1 VTVVATQTPATP
13 TPNTWTAAGPRST
26 GSILPNVVDSEWAK
40 LRTVRSTYWTLL
52 AAAVA
57 MIGLAVVVC
66 SVYVAQYGGL
76 SVKEKATFDPVTSSL
91 AGGFLAQLAIAVLGV
106 LVITNE
112 YGSGMIRATFAAVP
126 QRLTV
131 LAAKAAVFA
140 AVTLVVSTAACFV
153 AFFLGQAIL
162 SSKGIGVGIGAP
174 GALRTVI
181 GTGLYLAVLGLLAL
195 SLGTIIR
202 RTAGA
207 IAAVFGLIFVLPSL
221 ASLLPSSMN
230 ALQKFLPSNAGQ
242 ALVSGSATSA
252 TSLSPWV
259 GFAVFCVYAVIA
271 LVIAGAMLVRRDA

>member
-1 VTVVATQTPATP
+1 MTMVVTQL
-13 TPNTWTAAGPRST
+13 PNTRMAAGPKPI
-26 GSILPNVVDSEWAK
+26 GPILPEVLDSEWTK

-52 AAAVA
+52 AAAVS

-66 SVYVAQYGGL
+66 AVYVAQFDGL
-76 SVKEKATFDPVTSSL
+76 SLKDKASFNPVTSSL
-91 AGGFLAQLAIAVLGV
+91 AGSFLAQLAIAVLGV

-131 LAAKAAVFA
+131 LAAKATVFT
-140 AVTLVVSTAACFV
+140 AVTLVVSTAACLV
-153 AFFLGQAIL
+153 AFFVGQAIL
-162 SSKGIGVGIGAP
+162 STKGIGIGLGAP

-202 RTAGA
+202 RTAGG

-221 ASLLPSSMN
+221 ASPLPSSHSVSPGPAWYAETPN
-230 ALQKFLPSNAGQ
+230 AWPRQD
-242 ALVSGSATSA
+242 
-252 TSLSPWV
+252 
-259 GFAVFCVYAVIA
+259 
-271 LVIAGAMLVRRDA
+271 RR

>member
-1 VTVVATQTPATP
+1 MVVAQMPHLRNGAGAKP
-13 TPNTWTAAGPRST
+13 TG
-26 GSILPNVVDSEWAK
+26 GILPEVLDSEWAK

-57 MIGLAVVVC
+57 MIGLAAVVC
-66 SVYVAQYGGL
+66 AVYVAQYNGL
-76 SVKEKATFDPVTSSL
+76 SVKDKATFNPVTTSL

-131 LAAKAAVFA
+131 LAAKATVFA
-140 AVTLVVSTAACFV
+140 TVTLVVTTIACFI
-153 AFFLGQAIL
+153 AFFVGQAIL
-162 SSKGIGVGIGAP
+162 SAKGIGVGLGAP

-181 GTGLYLAVLGLLAL
+181 GSGLYLAVLGLLAL
-195 SLGTIIR
+195 ALGTIIR

-207 IAAVFGLIFVLPSL
+207 ISAVFGLIFVLPSL

-230 ALQKFLPSNAGQ
+230 AVQKFLPSNAGQ
-242 ALVSGSATSA
+242 ALVGAGRTNAT
-252 TSLSPWV
+252 TLSPWI
-259 GFAVFCVYAVIA
+259 GFAVFCLYAAVA
-271 LVIAGAMLVRRDA
+271 LVIAGAMLTRRDA